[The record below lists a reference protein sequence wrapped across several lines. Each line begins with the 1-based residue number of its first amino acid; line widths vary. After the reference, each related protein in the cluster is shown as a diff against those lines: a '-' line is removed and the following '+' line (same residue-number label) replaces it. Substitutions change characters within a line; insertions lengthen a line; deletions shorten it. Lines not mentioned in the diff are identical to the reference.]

1 MGVPLS
7 LEPWRDNHLGKVFDE
22 EEDGE
27 AESGDDESLPS
38 WADPVPVSEEV
49 VLLEK
54 DQLTFLR
61 GVQ

>member
-1 MGVPLS
+1 MPLS

-22 EEDGE
+22 EDDVE
-27 AESGDDESLPS
+27 ADSGDDESLPP
-38 WADPVPVSEEV
+38 WADPVPVSEKV
-49 VLLEK
+49 ALLN